1 MHFSLKS
8 KIVNY
13 RQLSDTIKQLQDT
26 LYVDVP
32 GVRFTKGSK
41 ANTDYTIRGTVSG
54 AFSARATLSGRTI
67 PFAFEWTGVQQPDEA
82 DAAAP
87 EGINFTV
94 KYRPEVKPSPQPKPE
109 PKKNTPA
116 TPSSKKQD
124 GRLART
130 GSGVMVLVFATAAL
144 AGAGITLAGRRRSTL
159 Q

>member
-1 MHFSLKS
+1 M
-8 KIVNY
+8 
-13 RQLSDTIKQLQDT
+13 
-26 LYVDVP
+26 
-32 GVRFTKGSK
+32 
-41 ANTDYTIRGTVSG
+41 
-54 AFSARATLSGRTI
+54 
-67 PFAFEWTGVQQPDEA
+67 QQPDEA

-94 KYRPEVKPSPQPKPE
+94 KYRPEVKPRPQPKPE
-109 PKKNTPA
+109 SKKNVPA

-130 GSGVMVLVFATAAL
+130 GSGIMALVFAAAAL